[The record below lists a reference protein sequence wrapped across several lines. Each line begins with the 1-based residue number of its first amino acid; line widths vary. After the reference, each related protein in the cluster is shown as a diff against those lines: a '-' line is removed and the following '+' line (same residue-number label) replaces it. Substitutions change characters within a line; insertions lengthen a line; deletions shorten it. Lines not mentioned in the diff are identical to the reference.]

1 MSSGGAL
8 ITPAL
13 KIIKGMLKTI
23 ITTLPIAKFLLF
35 KRFIEP
41 EIDAND
47 VNTGEPRKKV
57 TRIKYILSVSIP
69 NIRQAIGITIIKG
82 S

>member
-1 MSSGGAL
+1 M
-8 ITPAL
+8 ITPVL

-23 ITTLPIAKFLLF
+23 ITTLPIAKLLSF

-41 EIDAND
+41 EIEAKD
-47 VNTGEPRKKV
+47 VNTGDPRKKV
-57 TRIKYILSVSIP
+57 IRIKFTSSIP
-69 NIRQAIGITIIKG
+69 IHNIRQAIGITIIKG